1 MSRVL
6 SGESLVLPGENGTVS
21 VPESVL
27 FAIASRAAEGVD
39 GIRVRRRRTIDLDAH
54 EVRLSVAARRGE
66 PLCDLAERA
75 QNEVASALATM
86 CGFEARVD
94 IAVRELE

>member
-1 MSRVL
+1 MSPVL
-6 SGESLVLPGENGTVS
+6 PEESLMLPGENGTVS
-21 VPESVL
+21 VPERVL
-27 FAIASRAAEGVD
+27 VAIASRAAETVD
-39 GIRVRRRRTIDLDAH
+39 GIRVRRRRTIDLEAH

-66 PLCDLAERA
+66 PLRELAERA
-75 QNEVASALATM
+75 QSEVASALESM